1 VNRLGLTRRSQLSRE
16 RSLGGV
22 VVTVVLGLD
31 FCWGSLRQR
40 GAQPRVVEPVEHG
53 ELEVAGAH
61 PRSFPVDEFG
71 LVEALRGLGL
81 SGCDRVKPAAVGAV
95 GSVDNPADRD
105 AEEVG
110 GDRPFPAAGSS
121 DRSGGSLGVGRQE
134 VVGEPVARQDRCLC
148 QGPGLFEQVRGTLND
163 R

>member
-1 VNRLGLTRRSQLSRE
+1 MNRLGLARRSRLSRE

-31 FCWGSLRQR
+31 FCWGSVGRR
-40 GAQPRVVEPVEHG
+40 GAQPGVVKPAEHRK
-53 ELEVAGAH
+53 LEVAGAL
-61 PRSFPVDEFG
+61 RGSFPVDEFG

-95 GSVDNPADRD
+95 GSVDYPADRD

-121 DRSGGSLGVGRQE
+121 DSSGGSLGVGRQE

>member
-1 VNRLGLTRRSQLSRE
+1 M
-16 RSLGGV
+16 

-53 ELEVAGAH
+53 ELEVAGAL

-71 LVEALRGLGL
+71 LAEVVRGLGL
-81 SGCDRVKPAAVGAV
+81 SSCDRVKPAAVGAV
-95 GSVDNPADRD
+95 GSVDHPADRD